1 MLRLVG
7 VPVVILT
14 FGLTLSGCATVVRGT
29 TESVAFDSQPAGA
42 EVRLSTGPACTT
54 PCALVV
60 KRNEEFIATFTKPG
74 FRAQQVEVKTQ
85 LTGGGAAAGAGN
97 ILAGGVIGI
106 GVDAATGATLDHTP
120 NPVQVTLVP
129 ERAPAPAPA
138 ARRRSNEDPKQLGY

>member
-1 MLRLVG
+1 
-7 VPVVILT
+7 
-14 FGLTLSGCATVVRGT
+14 
-29 TESVAFDSQPAGA
+29 
-42 EVRLSTGPACTT
+42 
-54 PCALVV
+54 V